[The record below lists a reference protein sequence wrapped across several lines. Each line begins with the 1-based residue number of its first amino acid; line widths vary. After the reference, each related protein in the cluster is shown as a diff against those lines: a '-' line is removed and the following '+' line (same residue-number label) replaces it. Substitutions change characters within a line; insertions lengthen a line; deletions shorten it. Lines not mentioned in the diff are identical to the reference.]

1 MPRIQNRTNRALKM
15 IRIRNRTNRALKM
28 LRDQNRT
35 KLAVQQDGLALVFVK
50 NQTDD
55 ICKLAVQ
62 NTGHALR
69 YVNIMLQPWKIVN
82 KLLDLDK
89 DNICPISYKKIELN
103 DNYCTCSTCSNSF
116 KADALM
122 KWVKKN
128 KPCPMCRSLWT
139 KTNYIIYN
147 NIIQ

>member
-1 MPRIQNRTNRALKM
+1 
-15 IRIRNRTNRALKM
+15 
-28 LRDQNRT
+28 
-35 KLAVQQDGLALVFVK
+35 
-50 NQTDD
+50 
-55 ICKLAVQ
+55 
-62 NTGHALR
+62 
-69 YVNIMLQPWKIVN
+69 MLQPWKIVN

-116 KADALM
+116 KADALI

-139 KTNYIIYN
+139 ETNYIIYN